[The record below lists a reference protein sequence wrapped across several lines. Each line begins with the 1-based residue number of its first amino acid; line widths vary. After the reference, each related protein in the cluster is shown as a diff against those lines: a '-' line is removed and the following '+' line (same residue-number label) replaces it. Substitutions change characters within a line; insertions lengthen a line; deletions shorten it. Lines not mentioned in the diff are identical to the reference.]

1 MAFFL
6 ESSIHVVSFTMAF
19 LMIQGSAAGAAR
31 GGQEGATASV
41 SVVKALVSL
50 EESDGY
56 ETASEWWTEARCS
69 ESVEDGQTKPKKC
82 SPNPRIIPN
91 SFCYVLFILFVSN
104 CD

>member
-6 ESSIHVVSFTMAF
+6 ESSLHVISCNMAF
-19 LMIQGSAAGAAR
+19 LMIQGSAAGAAAAR

-50 EESDGY
+50 EDLDGY

-69 ESVEDGQTKPKKC
+69 ESVNDGQTKHNKMLTQPQN
-82 SPNPRIIPN
+82 NP
-91 SFCYVLFILFVSN
+91 
-104 CD
+104 

>member
-1 MAFFL
+1 
-6 ESSIHVVSFTMAF
+6 MAF

-69 ESVEDGQTKPKKC
+69 ESVNDGQTKPKKMLTQ
-82 SPNPRIIPN
+82 PQNNP
-91 SFCYVLFILFVSN
+91 
-104 CD
+104 